1 VLEQVLKMLLNI
13 YRGWVSEASVRMLR
27 EVVQKECDPTCEEET
42 GTRAAMMLS
51 EAEPIGGFVG
61 VSTSEPLLQA
71 GILVSVMGYMALL
84 EPWMALL
91 GLASLLPQ
99 LVVVPLMQRAINKR
113 AEARIKTLRD
123 VSSGIVGDPVTPRT
137 ERARINRVFALNMGI
152 FKIKYS
158 MNLFM
163 NLMQYFAVAIA
174 LGVGGWFAVQGRIDV
189 GAVVACVTG
198 ITKLKDPWGDLV
210 NWGREL
216 SVVQVKYRLFA
227 SAVNRLAPNG
237 ELVAAHA
244 I

>member
-1 VLEQVLKMLLNI
+1 VL
-13 YRGWVSEASVRMLR
+13 A
-27 EVVQKECDPTCEEET
+27 
-42 GTRAAMMLS
+42 
-51 EAEPIGGFVG
+51 
-61 VSTSEPLLQA
+61 
-71 GILVSVMGYMALL
+71 YMAVL

-91 GLASLLPQ
+91 GLSSLLPQ
-99 LVVVPLMQRAINKR
+99 MVVVPLMQRAINKR

-123 VSSGIVGDPVTPRT
+123 VSSGIVGDQAVTART
-137 ERARINRVFALNMGI
+137 ERARINRVFVLNMGI

-174 LGVGGWFAVQGRIDV
+174 LGVGGWFAVEGRIDV

-227 SAVNRLAPNG
+227 SAVTRLAPNG
-237 ELVAAHA
+237 RLVAVHA